1 MSEIIAIVIWFIILS
16 IYLYPTTKAF
26 TENRKNLPIIAV
38 INTLTW
44 FTIIWWIIA
53 YIIARNSD
61 IKEWP
66 TLLERMDKYTKEN
79 NIWKKK

>member
-1 MSEIIAIVIWFIILS
+1 MNTIISIIVLFVVLS

-38 INTLTW
+38 INTTTGW
-44 FTIIWWIIA
+44 TIIWWIIA
-53 YIIARNSD
+53 YVIARNSD

-66 TLLERMDKYTKEN
+66 TLLERMDKYTKKN